1 MKKCN
6 KCNIEYDLS
15 SFYKDKSSKDGHRSN
30 CKNCAKEYRDSTK
43 EQQKKYREDNK
54 EKNSENWKK
63 RYSQDKTWK
72 SERNR
77 GYYKNN
83 KEKVK
88 NKSNEYYSNNSDKKK
103 EYQIKYQKDNK
114 DKRNKYLVERRKTDE
129 LFRVTTNI
137 RNLIINSFIQNGY
150 KKNSKTEE
158 ILGCSFQE
166 FKIYLENKFENWMNW
181 SNRGSYNGEI
191 NFGWDIDHIVPISS
205 AKNEEEL
212 IKLNHYTNLQP
223 LCSKINRDI
232 KKNKIWQEV
241 IIH

>member
-6 KCNIEYDLS
+6 KCNIEYDLL
-15 SFYKDKSSKDGHRSN
+15 SFYKDKSSKDGHRAN

-43 EQQKKYREDNK
+43 EKQKEYREDYWNK
-54 EKNSENWKK
+54 NGEKLNEKKRNSYDPEIKKNYYQKNRELILEKRKLQYLNNSEL
-63 RYSQDKTWK
+63 
-72 SERNR
+72 
-77 GYYKNN
+77 
-83 KEKVK
+83 
-88 NKSNEYYSNNSDKKK
+88 KK
-103 EYQIKYQKDNK
+103 EYQSKYQKDNK
-114 DKRNKYLVERRKTDE
+114 DKRNKYLVERRKNDE

-158 ILGCSFQE
+158 ILGCSFEE
-166 FKIYLENKFENWMNW
+166 FKIYLENKFENWMTW
-181 SNRGSYNGEI
+181 ENRGCYNGDM
-191 NFGWDIDHIVPISS
+191 NSGWDIDHIVPISS